1 MNEKVAK
8 KMRRELK
15 AMQGDTVKSVF
26 DLFDR
31 MSFFDRLKIC
41 LKIMTRKL

>member
-1 MNEKVAK
+1 MNEKTAK

-15 AMQGDTVKSVF
+15 AMQSDTVKSVF
-26 DLFDR
+26 DLIDR

-41 LKIMTRKL
+41 CKIMTRKL